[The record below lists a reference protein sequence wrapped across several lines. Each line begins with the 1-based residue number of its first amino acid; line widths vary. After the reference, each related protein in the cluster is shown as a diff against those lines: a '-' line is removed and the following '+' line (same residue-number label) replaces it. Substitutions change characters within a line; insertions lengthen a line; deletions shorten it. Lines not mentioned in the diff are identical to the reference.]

1 MRLILEAIHEQLAYT
16 ILARALTKLEVPKN
30 ALWVKLVKV
39 ESAREM
45 YQRALGAHPE
55 QRKTSSMSL
64 NARS

>member
-1 MRLILEAIHEQLAYT
+1 M
-16 ILARALTKLEVPKN
+16 KLEVPKN
-30 ALWVKLVKV
+30 TLWVKLVKV

-45 YQRALGAHPE
+45 HQRALGAHPE